1 MNILIKGSLFVC
13 LILWSVT
20 SYGQSTVSGEV
31 TDMKCY
37 LASGASG
44 PDHAKCAKSCAKAGQ
59 PIGLLTDGGELYL
72 LSIGKDKS
80 QFETL
85 VELAGENVEVT
96 GEVSERNGVNLLVVG
111 TAKKSG
117 S

>member
-59 PIGLLTDGGELYL
+59 PIGLLTADGDLYL
-72 LSIGKDKS
+72 LGIGKDKS

-85 VELAGENVEVT
+85 KELAGENVEVS
-96 GEVSERNGVNLLVVG
+96 GKVSEKNGVNLLVVG

>member
-1 MNILIKGSLFVC
+1 MNIFIKGSLIVC

-44 PDHAKCAKSCAKAGQ
+44 PDHAKFAKSCAKAGQ
-59 PIGLLTDGGELYL
+59 PIGLLHY
-72 LSIGKDKS
+72 
-80 QFETL
+80 
-85 VELAGENVEVT
+85 
-96 GEVSERNGVNLLVVG
+96 
-111 TAKKSG
+111 
-117 S
+117 

>member
-1 MNILIKGSLFVC
+1 MNILIKGSLLVC
-13 LILWSVT
+13 IILWSTT
-20 SYGQSTVSGEV
+20 SHGQSTVSGEV

-37 LASGASG
+37 LANGASG
-44 PDHAKCAKSCAKAGQ
+44 PDHAKCAKACAKAGQ
-59 PIGLLTDGGELYL
+59 PIGLLTANGDLYL
-72 LSIGKDKS
+72 LAIGEDKS

-85 VELAGENVEVT
+85 KELAGENVEVS
-96 GEVSERNGVNLLVVG
+96 GKVSEKNGMNLLVVG